1 MYNAIHV
8 IQEKL
13 DVTGTTAREAST
25 TFSGSFGAMKSA
37 VKNLL
42 GFMASGGDGLRSGVE
57 QLVPVLE
64 CSWVGWA
71 GSKCTSWSRENRF
84 YGGCSED

>member
-1 MYNAIHV
+1 MLGKFPELSITWIIWQMCINAIHV

-42 GFMASGGDGLRSGVE
+42 GFMASGGDVE
-57 QLVPVLE
+57 GAMVP
-64 CSWVGWA
+64 
-71 GSKCTSWSRENRF
+71 
-84 YGGCSED
+84 